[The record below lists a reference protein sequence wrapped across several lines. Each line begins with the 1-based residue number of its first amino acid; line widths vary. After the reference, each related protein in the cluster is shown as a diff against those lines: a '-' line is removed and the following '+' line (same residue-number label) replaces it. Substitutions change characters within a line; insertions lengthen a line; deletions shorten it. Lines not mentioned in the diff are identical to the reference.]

1 VGLLSNR
8 VFGEL
13 IKLFICNRHEFGQ
26 GSLCGG
32 RELDMLRHGVVWVG
46 SSLVA
51 TSTNRVLALDDSS
64 RQTTDR
70 NVRTANGHLGS
81 GFQRSRS
88 HVRGSR
94 LIL

>member
-13 IKLFICNRHEFGQ
+13 IKLFIGNCQSFGQ

-32 RELDMLRHGVVWVG
+32 RVWDILRHGVMWG
-46 SSLVA
+46 ECSLVA
-51 TSTNRVLALDDSS
+51 TSSIRVLALDDSP

-70 NVRTANGHLGS
+70 NVLTDNGHLGS
-81 GFQRSRS
+81 GFRR
-88 HVRGSR
+88 
-94 LIL
+94 